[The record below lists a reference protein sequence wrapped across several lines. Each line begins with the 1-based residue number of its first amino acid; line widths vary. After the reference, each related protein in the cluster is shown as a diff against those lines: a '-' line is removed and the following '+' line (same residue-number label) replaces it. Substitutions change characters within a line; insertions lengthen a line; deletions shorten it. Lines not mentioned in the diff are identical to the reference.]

1 MSEISSTKC
10 DVCGEVT
17 SHNPYNLPASWV
29 SVEVK
34 GGGASPWSVREMA
47 HACSKE
53 CAARLFYKLAD
64 ESGGIPAAADRP
76 LLKTGRP
83 YR

>member
-10 DVCGEVT
+10 DVCGAVT
-17 SHNPYNLPASWV
+17 SHNRFNLPASWV

-34 GGGASPWSVREMA
+34 GGGASPWLTREVA
-47 HACSKE
+47 HACTKE
-53 CAARLFYKLAD
+53 CAARLFYKLTD
-64 ESGGIPAAADRP
+64 ESGGIPATGDRP
-76 LLKTGRP
+76 RLETGRP